1 MHNWQAGTL
10 EYPRMRRFS
19 PSTLLFFGLVV
30 LNTVLAATSS
40 FLPQGMQQGDT
51 AETISPTMAAAF
63 NAGVVLFFYGGIGYL
78 GLRLSRK
85 LGYPD
90 LLDKKVTARQR
101 FATPC
106 VAGLWVGLIFIV
118 GDGIF
123 SRFHSLGSLPHPQFP
138 MSLLASVSAGIGEEM
153 VFRLFFIP
161 FLVWLISSVA
171 LKGEQKNAVFWVA
184 TFFSAS
190 FFAAGHIPSVM
201 LMMGNPSYSAIP
213 TAMLIEIFMLNGLL
227 SIVAAYFMRKS
238 GYLAAVTV
246 HTSADIVWH
255 VIWGLL
261 R

>member
-1 MHNWQAGTL
+1 
-10 EYPRMRRFS
+10 MRRFS
-19 PSTLLFFGLVV
+19 PSTLVFFGLVL
-30 LNTVLAATSS
+30 LNAALAASMS
-40 FLPQGMQQGDT
+40 FLPQGIETVDGAEALSPFT
-51 AETISPTMAAAF
+51 AAVI
-63 NAGVVLFFYGGIGYL
+63 NATVVLFIYGGAGYA
-78 GLRLSRK
+78 GLRFSRK

-90 LLDKKVTARQR
+90 LLDKKVTTRQR
-101 FATPC
+101 FITPC
-106 VAGLWVGLIFIV
+106 IAGLWIGLIFII

-123 SRFHSLGSLPHPQFP
+123 SRFNSLGSLPHPPFP

-190 FFAAGHIPSVM
+190 FFAAAHIPSVM
-201 LMMGNPSYSAIP
+201 LMMGNPSYAAIP
-213 TAMLIEIFMLNGLL
+213 TAILIEIFVLNGLL

>member
-1 MHNWQAGTL
+1 
-10 EYPRMRRFS
+10 MRRFS
-19 PSTLLFFGLVV
+19 PSTLVFFGLVL
-30 LNTVLAATSS
+30 LNAALAASMS
-40 FLPQGMQQGDT
+40 FLPQGIETVDGAEALSPFT
-51 AETISPTMAAAF
+51 AAVI
-63 NAGVVLFFYGGIGYL
+63 NATVVLFIYGGAGYA
-78 GLRLSRK
+78 GLRFSRK

-90 LLDKKVTARQR
+90 LLDKKVTTRQR
-101 FATPC
+101 FITPC
-106 VAGLWVGLIFIV
+106 IAGLWIGLIFII

-123 SRFHSLGSLPHPQFP
+123 SRFHSLGSLPHPLFP

-190 FFAAGHIPSVM
+190 FFAAAHIPSVM
-201 LMMGNPSYSAIP
+201 LMMGNPSYAAIP
-213 TAMLIEIFMLNGLL
+213 TAILIEIFVLNGLL

>member
-1 MHNWQAGTL
+1 
-10 EYPRMRRFS
+10 MRRLS
-19 PSTLLFFGLVV
+19 PSTLIFFGLVV
-30 LNTVLAATSS
+30 LNAVLAATSS
-40 FLPQGMQQGDT
+40 FLPQGPET
-51 AETISPTMAAAF
+51 AEGADVISPATAAAI
-63 NAGVVLFFYGGIGYL
+63 NAAVVLLFYGGAGYI

-90 LLDKKVTARQR
+90 LLDPQVTTRQR
-101 FATPC
+101 FITPC
-106 VAGLWVGLIFIV
+106 ISGLWIGLIFIV

-123 SRFHSLGSLPHPQFP
+123 SRFHSLGSLPHPPFP
-138 MSLLASVSAGIGEEM
+138 LSLLASFTAGIGEEM

-184 TFFSAS
+184 SFFSAS

-201 LMMGNPSYSAIP
+201 LLMGNPSFAAIP
-213 TAMLIEIFMLNGLL
+213 TALLMEIFLLNGLL
-227 SIVAAYFMRKS
+227 SLVAAYFLRKS
-238 GYLAAVTV
+238 GYLAALTV

>member
-1 MHNWQAGTL
+1 
-10 EYPRMRRFS
+10 MRRFS
-19 PSTLLFFGLVV
+19 PSTLVFFGLVL
-30 LNTVLAATSS
+30 LNAVLAAITSL
-40 FLPQGMQQGDT
+40 LPQGMETVDG
-51 AETISPTMAAAF
+51 AATISPAIAAVINSA
-63 NAGVVLFFYGGIGYL
+63 VVLLFYGGLGYV

-90 LLDKKVTARQR
+90 LLDPKVTTRQR
-101 FATPC
+101 FIIPC
-106 VAGLWVGLIFIV
+106 ISGLWIGLVFIV

-123 SRFHSLGSLPHPQFP
+123 NRFHSLGPLPHPPFP
-138 MSLLASVSAGIGEEM
+138 TSLLASFSAGIGEEM

-171 LKGEQKNAVFWVA
+171 LKGAQKNAVFLVA
-184 TFFSAS
+184 TFFSAT
-190 FFAAGHIPSVM
+190 FFAASHIPSVM
-201 LMMGNPSYSAIP
+201 IMMGNPSFAAIP
-213 TAMLIEIFMLNGLL
+213 TALLTEIFMLNGLL
-227 SIVAAYFMRKS
+227 SIVAAHFLRTR